1 MRKFI
6 AISTFMFAATIPALA
21 SADVEIS
28 KVTEGAVHITYN
40 AQDLTNQYGRERLER
55 LIRSAAEKVCGPQDL
70 RRASSL
76 KQMQENR
83 KCYND
88 AIAQALGSIPAI
100 G

>member
-21 SADVEIS
+21 SADVEMS
-28 KVTEGAVHITYN
+28 KVTEGAVHITYSE
-40 AQDLTNQYGRERLER
+40 QDLNNQYGRERLER
-55 LIRSAAEKVCGPQDL
+55 MIRRAAEKVCGAQNL
-70 RRASSL
+70 RGAISL
-76 KQMQENR
+76 GQLQENR

-88 AIAQALGSIPAI
+88 AVEQALGSIPAI